1 MSDIENEVFEK
12 ENETNKNS
20 LLSSPNTVPNGSEI
34 PRKKKKWSKKR
45 SIIILIILIVM
56 IVWLLAIGI
65 GVGFGLPELLEEKTK
80 PLDQNETVRLGARS
94 GNGNTGGLTINISHA
109 NQSDVE
115 INREIVSVRDHIE
128 KTTELLKFQSTTRD
142 PVDAERTKLEK
153 ELERKL
159 KRKNGVDLTYV
170 EDTTKAGLN
179 TTVESRVQVTTQSIS
194 YISTEPTSVKVTTE
208 LKLNETKIVDKTVDE
223 TTKSKLQKAG
233 VTDQT
238 TLEDISEPEINS
250 TTDFPSK
257 RKKTVRLVTVGA
269 VAADHAKCSD
279 IGRDILDIGGSAV
292 DAAIATLL
300 CNGIMQP
307 HSMGIGGGCFMV
319 LYDQQRQSADVING
333 REVAPKAATFN
344 KYTNKSPLFG
354 PLSIAVPGEVKAY
367 WAAHQKYGKI
377 PWKDLFAPSIKMARD
392 GAPLSA
398 SAARGL
404 RFIRNRLAKNL
415 NTTLNESYPELCK
428 IYCDENGKI
437 LKENSTIYRRTFAE
451 TLQGLAEEG
460 PEYLYSGEGARKLIK
475 DIKQFNGILT
485 MDDLKNYK
493 LKDTQAISY
502 QYGNITLHTLGAP
515 SGGPVMGLILKIMEG
530 FNFTADDLSSLDKKA
545 AMYHKMI
552 ESFKFVYA
560 DRLKLADPLFV
571 NLENLM
577 NKMVSPEYADFLR
590 EQIDTSFTHNTTY
603 YTNLTSGN
611 WDSYGTTHISI
622 IGPDGDAVAVTSTIN
637 YYFGSLLYSPSTGI
651 ILNNEMADFSFPD
664 KTVLDQLK
672 SQTSNYVAPG
682 KTPLSSMCP
691 AIFVDNNGEAVL
703 VMGSSGGARITTV
716 NAQVAARILWL
727 DQSVKEAIQ
736 TLRFHHQLFPNHVI
750 FEQKFSKDVMNLL
763 HNQYGHKY
771 TERTTYMAVVQG
783 VARDPI
789 TREIH
794 AFSDERKHGKASLLQ
809 RNITVVN

>member
-1 MSDIENEVFEK
+1 M
-12 ENETNKNS
+12 T
-20 LLSSPNTVPNGSEI
+20 
-34 PRKKKKWSKKR
+34 
-45 SIIILIILIVM
+45 
-56 IVWLLAIGI
+56 VWLLAIGI
-65 GVGFGLPELLEEKTK
+65 GVGFGLPELLEQKTK
-80 PLDQNETVRLGARS
+80 PLDQNETVRSGARN
-94 GNGNTGGLTINISHA
+94 GNVNTGGLTINISHE
-109 NQSDVE
+109 NQSE
-115 INREIVSVRDHIE
+115 INREIVSVRDRIE
-128 KTTELLKFQSTTRD
+128 NTTELLKFQSTTLD
-142 PVDAERTKLEK
+142 PVDVERTRLEK

-159 KRKNGVDLTYV
+159 KRKNDVDRTYL
-170 EDTTKAGLN
+170 EDTTEAGLN
-179 TTVESRVQVTTQSIS
+179 TTAESRAQVTTKAVS
-194 YISTEPTSVKVTTE
+194 YTSTDPTSVKVTTQ
-208 LKLNETKIVDKTVDE
+208 LRLNETKIVDK
-223 TTKSKLQKAG
+223 
-233 VTDQT
+233 VTDQPA
-238 TLEDISEPEINS
+238 LEDIYEPEINS
-250 TTDFPSK
+250 TTVPIVDANIPPK
-257 RKKTVRLVTVGA
+257 RKKNVRLVTVGA
-269 VAADHAKCSD
+269 VAADHATCSD
-279 IGRDILDIGGSAV
+279 IGRDILDGGGSAV

-319 LYDQQRQSADVING
+319 IYDQHRQAVDVING
-333 REVAPKAATFN
+333 REIAPEAAALD

-415 NTTLNESYPELCK
+415 NTTLNQSYPELCE
-428 IYCDENGKI
+428 IYCDENGDI
-437 LKENSTIYRRTFAE
+437 LKENSTIYRRAFAE
-451 TLQGLAEEG
+451 TLQGLADEG
-460 PEYLYSGEGARKLIK
+460 PDYLYSGEGARKLIK
-475 DIKQFNGILT
+475 DIKKFNGIIT

-493 LKDTQAISY
+493 LKDTRAISY
-502 QYGNITLHTLGAP
+502 QYGNITMHTLGAP

-530 FNFTADDLSSLDKKA
+530 FNFTADDLSSLDKKT
-545 AMYHKMI
+545 AMFHKMI

-571 NLENLM
+571 NLEDLM

-590 EQIDTSFTHNTTY
+590 QQIDTSSTHNTTY

-716 NAQVAARILWL
+716 NSQVAARILWL

-736 TLRFHHQLFPNHVI
+736 TLRFHHQLFPNHII
-750 FEQKFSKDVMNLL
+750 FEEKFPKDVMNLL
-763 HNQYGHKY
+763 HTQYGHKY

-783 VARDPI
+783 IARDLT
-789 TREIH
+789 TREIQ
-794 AFSDERKHGKASLLQ
+794 AFSDERKHGKASFLQ
-809 RNITVVN
+809 RNVTVVN